1 MRSEGPGRR
10 PDEAVARKQRDVVA
24 QITLDTYKEAEDALR
39 RSDLRQALYDEGAV
53 LMKKVLVN
61 LHGDEH
67 LARKRVVTKI
77 LRPAFFHFYEKNVF
91 RPTLTQTL
99 APYVAAGKAD
109 LVEFGYRVM
118 LNLTADFAGI
128 DRPART
134 VAETDE
140 LLLLLR
146 TFGKAATLGQS
157 LGDRT
162 VIRAEIQHAL
172 DAFDAEFFTPSMRR
186 RTALLSALAG
196 NQIGEDDLPRDM
208 LLVML
213 QGDPDLR
220 ASHDVL
226 MKEMAFYLMAGAH
239 TSIHSMTHAAHEFLQ
254 WIAAHPE
261 DRARA
266 DSDPFFLQRCVY
278 ESIRL
283 HPSSPTARRRPT
295 QAIEMPGRGAL
306 TEADEIVIDLHAA
319 NRDVDVFGPDAATF
333 NPHRNVTRLTSL
345 SGLSFGIGMHACIG
359 RNLAAGTEPR
369 ADTDPREH
377 HYGTIPL
384 ILRALLDH
392 GVRAD
397 PDDSARLDTATVR
410 KTWVYYPIL
419 LN

>member
-1 MRSEGPGRR
+1 M
-10 PDEAVARKQRDVVA
+10 A
-24 QITLDTYKEAEDALR
+24 QITIDTYKEAEDALR

-77 LRPAFFHFYEKNVF
+77 LRPAFFHFYEKSVF

-99 APYVAAGKAD
+99 APYVAAGRAD
-109 LVEFGYRVM
+109 LVELGYRVM

-128 DRPART
+128 DRPARSID
-134 VAETDE
+134 ETDK

-146 TFGKAATLGQS
+146 TFGKAATLGQA
-157 LGDRT
+157 LGDRAP
-162 VIRAEIQHAL
+162 IRAEIQRAL
-172 DAFDAEFFTPSMRR
+172 DAFDAQFFTPSMHR
-186 RTALLSALAG
+186 RTELLAAHARG
-196 NQIGEDDLPRDM
+196 EIGEDDLPRDM
-208 LLVML
+208 LVVML
-213 QGDPDLR
+213 QGDADLR

-239 TSIHSMTHAAHEFLQ
+239 TSIHSMTHAVHEFLQ
-254 WIAAHPE
+254 WVQAHPE
-261 DRARA
+261 DRVRA

-283 HPSSPTARRRPT
+283 HPSSPTAGRRPT
-295 QAIEMPGRGAL
+295 HAIDLQGRGSF
-306 TEADEIVIDLHAA
+306 TEADEIVIDLHTA
-319 NRDVDVFGPDAATF
+319 NRDVGVFGPDAATF
-333 NPHRNVTRLTSL
+333 NPHRNVARLTSL

-369 ADTDPREH
+369 PDTDPAEH

-384 ILRALLDH
+384 VLRALLDH
-392 GVRAD
+392 RVRAD
-397 PDDSARLDTATVR
+397 PGDSARIDTATVR
-410 KTWVYYPIL
+410 KSWIYYPIL